1 MHYKE
6 TTNETERF
14 ELLTSL
20 QTEIEQYFEHT
31 MVMAED
37 EAIRNNR
44 LSLMKEISDLIS
56 TYAAMNK
63 IIVS

>member
-1 MHYKE
+1 
-6 TTNETERF
+6 
-14 ELLTSL
+14 
-20 QTEIEQYFEHT
+20 

-44 LSLMKEISDLIS
+44 LSLMKEISDLVA

>member
-1 MHYKE
+1 MNYNE
-6 TTNETERF
+6 TTNEVERF
-14 ELLTSL
+14 ELLISL

-31 MVMAED
+31 MVMAEE